1 MGPPPLPNALHFII
15 EALIV
20 GISLFRANEIQDR
33 EHIFGL
39 QPQEA
44 HNFAAL
50 DLEFHITIAR
60 ASGNSLLFDLVSMIR
75 GQLVGGLSQV
85 LLLPNA
91 IPLSFK
97 EHTAIFK
104 AIEQRDADASREARH
119 AHLDAALSR
128 YRTALGKRIT
138 NAVQTSSPAK
148 GRARKLVR

>member
-1 MGPPPLPNALHFII
+1 MKLSAMAAGSTAIDVEHFDRIIHHHPFLRGFWLPACLPEVTTRPQLPVGPPPLPNALHFII

-75 GQLVGGLSQV
+75 GQLVGGLSNSSV
-85 LLLPNA
+85 
-91 IPLSFK
+91 
-97 EHTAIFK
+97 
-104 AIEQRDADASREARH
+104 ASQCHSAF
-119 AHLDAALSR
+119 
-128 YRTALGKRIT
+128 I
-138 NAVQTSSPAK
+138 
-148 GRARKLVR
+148 